1 MLRTLVGRRCPTHWG
16 VVMSRLTRQC
26 GLCALVLSAALLAVP
41 IRASASNGF
50 RATLTEDYVSLGC
63 SVPVDPNLFDTC
75 GTANTNRGEASLAT
89 VITHFDFIGR
99 DPTGRFCFADSH
111 TTVLTFDRNNP
122 GTVTFEISGTLCA
135 TDGTHFTF
143 SGSYQVAGGT
153 GKYKTAKGSGEVSAS
168 RQGGPIEALLSGSLH
183 N

>member
-1 MLRTLVGRRCPTHWG
+1 
-16 VVMSRLTRQC
+16 MSRWTRLC
-26 GLCALVLSAALLAVP
+26 GLQAVVLAAALLAGP
-41 IRASASNGF
+41 TTASASDGF
-50 RATLTEDYVSLGC
+50 RASLTEDYAFLGC
-63 SVPVDPNLFDTC
+63 SVPVDPNVFDTC
-75 GTANTNRGEASLAT
+75 GTATTSRGVASLTT
-89 VITHFDFIGR
+89 VITGFDFIGV
-99 DPTGRFCFADSH
+99 DPSGRFCFADSH

-135 TDGTHFTF
+135 TDGSHFTF

>member
-1 MLRTLVGRRCPTHWG
+1 MW
-16 VVMSRLTRQC
+16 RLTREC
-26 GLCALVLSAALLAVP
+26 RLWALVLSAVMLAVP

-75 GTANTNRGEASLAT
+75 GTANTNRGEASLTT
-89 VITHFDFIGR
+89 VITQFDFVGR
-99 DPTGRFCFADSH
+99 DPNGRFCFADSH

-122 GTVTFEISGTLCA
+122 GTASFDISGTLCA
-135 TDGTHFTF
+135 TDGRHFTF
-143 SGSYQVAGGT
+143 SGTYEVTSGT
-153 GKYKTAKGSGEVSAS
+153 GKYKTARGSGEVSAA
-168 RQGGPIEALLSGSLH
+168 RQGGPIEAQLTGTLH